1 MTQLKY
7 IMKKDLFSVSPNS
20 TVREA
25 SNLMKEKNNG
35 LVLVFSNDKLVGL
48 FSERDLLN
56 RVFAKDLDL
65 DQTKVEDVMTKKIIT
80 STEEDNIYLT
90 LKTMKKH
97 NIRHLPILNSDNN
110 CVGIVSIKDIV
121 ESLKTLLD
129 EQNNAL
135 LEYIICLERVKSVIN
150 EV

>member
-7 IMKKDLFSVSPNS
+7 IMKKNLFSVSPNS

-97 NIRHLPILNSDNN
+97 NIRHLPILDSDNN
-110 CVGIVSIKDIV
+110 CVV
-121 ESLKTLLD
+121 
-129 EQNNAL
+129 
-135 LEYIICLERVKSVIN
+135 
-150 EV
+150 

>member
-65 DQTKVEDVMTKKIIT
+65 DQTKIEDVMTKKIIT

>member
-7 IMKKDLFSVSPNS
+7 IMKKNLFSVSPNS

-97 NIRHLPILNSDNN
+97 NIRHLPILDSDNN